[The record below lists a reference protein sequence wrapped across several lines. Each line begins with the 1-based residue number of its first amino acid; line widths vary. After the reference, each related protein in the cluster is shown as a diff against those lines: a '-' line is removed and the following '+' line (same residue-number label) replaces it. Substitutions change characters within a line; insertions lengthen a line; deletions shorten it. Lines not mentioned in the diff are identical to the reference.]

1 MDENPKKRRKLD
13 PGSQRDVERQ
23 DNEGQTS
30 QALDH
35 QIQRSVPQQ
44 CTGTTIQGSNIVNS
58 NVIMNS
64 GPVTITNQSIVEN
77 VNIDELCK
85 DLQNSLV
92 EAAKNASET
101 IDPVVDLDH
110 IIDWVSLEI
119 AESNEPSITN
129 ETTHHHRR
137 EDFQKM
143 YKTFEGNL
151 SLKQLWPLAQQ
162 EAKNEA
168 ETKCKTESAKQDNI
182 RKHGNV
188 VGILGEAGI
197 GKTTLCKILVQ
208 EVLKEKSQMYDC
220 QCQYIFYI
228 PVRNMDF
235 KTETFFLPLLL
246 SSASCE
252 YSSLIKEEQ
261 IRDKVLDKLDK
272 NPNVV
277 IILDGLDEADIN
289 LDSQPSNISKYAK
302 STAEYFIKNIL
313 QGKLLPNA
321 KKYVTSRPRQFYDL
335 HNDCRPRFKA
345 NILGLSKESQRKLC
359 REICGESYSDV
370 LTYLQ
375 NHPDIFAYCYVPVN
389 CQLVCFCIHQFLRNG
404 NDQLSHCTMSKI
416 MTSAFSLFLDSSHF
430 RENLNS
436 EEMQKEL
443 KKIPALA
450 WYGFVNKMLLFKKG
464 DLKKN
469 GIDNNKALDCFLHSF
484 VAGKR
489 SNLRFKVIEGKK
501 VFFFSHMIWQEFL
514 SAMHLILFMPLEDFQ
529 QHLHEF
535 GSSWWQMVTKFMF
548 GILCQD
554 VCEQLEE
561 IFPTMFA
568 HNDDEIARKIAY
580 LKNFTSKY
588 LQDSIKR
595 SFDFKSFLQLCTLV
609 YEFQNEDLT
618 SEIAEKMPTM
628 IAVGGDLLPSDIT
641 SFHYVLSKRKNSI
654 DLKFHVN
661 SIEDSFQHFFEKMSS
676 IGSILMISAVSCNKG
691 NLDLTN
697 MQSLVKCLNKITCL
711 SLNGCVIS
719 GNAAKCL
726 AEGLCKLSAPISE
739 LYLARTKIGDT
750 GAQYLSNCL
759 RKIKKLYLAEN
770 GITQNGAEFIS
781 EGLKP
786 LKQPMTC
793 LELSCNSI
801 GDEGASSVASSLS
814 KVEQLD
820 VRGCGFTEE
829 GVKAFADAVKTT
841 NMKKLEL
848 SYQDP
853 LKASHRPIT
862 ISCDMEIL
870 LKKTSYHRDRI
881 TGVGVELICEFLK
894 HCKQIENVTFKRLS
908 YGDCAAT
915 AIAQLLYNLKHLEH
929 LDLSN
934 SDMTSDDA
942 KVIVRSLQDP
952 SQQQLSFLSLSY
964 TKIGDDGARF
974 ISTYL
979 SKFESLDLS
988 NCGITAIGAKYL
1000 SDGLRQL
1007 KTPMKSLTLG
1017 SNLLRD
1023 EGASSLASSLSK
1035 LEGLFVSYCGF
1046 TEKGV
1051 ETFTDAL
1058 RKAQINQFG
1067 PKQFFLSYENPYQTS
1082 VKADPPICFT
1092 CDLEDLALKLDYSCS
1107 NITGAGVEM
1116 ICEFVKRCSTFNRFS
1131 VTGVRDGD
1139 RAAKAIAQCMHKLKH
1154 LEIRNCDL
1162 TSSGIKA
1169 LADAIRSLPEHQ
1181 MLDLDFSLTKV
1192 NDDGAKLLS
1201 TCLSNIKQLY
1211 IPDSGIN
1218 AEGAKFISNG
1228 LLQLKEPMEEIY
1240 LWDND
1245 IGDIGAEALARSV
1258 HKIKRIGLSGCGIT
1272 HIGMEH
1278 MSRAIEKLS
1287 QPIMFQVAENK
1298 IGFKGAKSLSTCVEN
1313 INFLNVFRCQ
1323 LTEEGVRILR
1333 KAVDESPGVSWQKC
1347 FSLF

>member
-13 PGSQRDVERQ
+13 PGSKRDVERQ

-119 AESNEPSITN
+119 AESNKPSITN

-168 ETKCKTESAKQDNI
+168 ERKCKTESAKQDYI

-252 YSSLIKEEQ
+252 YSSHIKEEQ
-261 IRDKVLDKLDK
+261 IRDKVLDKLDN

-289 LDSQPSNISKYAK
+289 FVSQPSNISKYAK

-389 CQLVCFCIHQFLRNG
+389 CQLVCFCIHQFLSNG

-469 GIDNNKALDCFLHSF
+469 GIDNNKAMDCFLHSF

-529 QHLHEF
+529 RHLHEF
-535 GSSWWQMVTKFMF
+535 GSSWWQIVTKFMF

-568 HNDDEIARKIAY
+568 HNDDEIAGKIAY

-595 SFDFKSFLQLCTLV
+595 SFAFKSFLQLCTLA

-618 SEIAEKMPTM
+618 SEIAEKLPTM
-628 IAVGGDLLPSDIT
+628 IAVGGDLLPSDIA

-661 SIEDSFQHFFEKMSS
+661 SIKDSFQHFFEKMSS
-676 IGSILMISAVSCNKG
+676 IGSVLMMSAVSCNKG

-726 AEGLCKLSAPISE
+726 AEGLYKLSAPVKTFYCILLLFMTFSSVFDR
-739 LYLARTKIGDT
+739 YRSFIWPDDG
-750 GAQYLSNCL
+750 LS
-759 RKIKKLYLAEN
+759 
-770 GITQNGAEFIS
+770 FI
-781 EGLKP
+781 
-786 LKQPMTC
+786 
-793 LELSCNSI
+793 SCNSI
-801 GDEGASSVASSLS
+801 GDKGASFVASSLS

-820 VRGCGFTEE
+820 VKGCGFTEK
-829 GVKAFADAVKTT
+829 GVKAFADALKDTT
-841 NMKKLEL
+841 MKKLEL

-915 AIAQLLYNLKHLEH
+915 AIAQLLYDLKHLEH

-1017 SNLLRD
+1017 SNLLCD
-1023 EGASSLASSLSK
+1023 EGASFLASSLSK

-1051 ETFTDAL
+1051 KIFTDAL

-1067 PKQFFLSYENPYQTS
+1067 PKQFFLSYEIPYQTS
-1082 VKADPPICFT
+1082 PICFT

-1131 VTGVRDGD
+1131 VTSVIDGD
-1139 RAAKAIAQCMHKLKH
+1139 RAAKAIAQNVHKLKH
-1154 LEIRNCDL
+1154 LEIKNCDM

-1169 LADAIRSLPEHQ
+1169 LSDVIGSLPEHQ

-1211 IPDSGIN
+1211 IPDSGIT

-1228 LLQLKEPMEEIY
+1228 LLQLKESMEEIY

-1278 MSRAIEKLS
+1278 LSRAIEKLS
-1287 QPIMFQVAENK
+1287 QPIMLEVAQNK
-1298 IGFKGAKSLSTCVEN
+1298 IGFKGAQSLSKCVKN

-1333 KAVDESPGVSWQKC
+1333 KAVDESPGKTTVTTWYQVA
-1347 FSLF
+1347 

>member
-1 MDENPKKRRKLD
+1 MDENAKEQRRLD
-13 PGSQRDVERQ
+13 TGSQRDVERQ

-30 QALDH
+30 QAMDH
-35 QIQRSVPQQ
+35 QIQRSIPLQ

-85 DLQNSLV
+85 DLEKRLV
-92 EAAKNASET
+92 EATKNASET

-110 IIDWVSLEI
+110 SIDWVSLEI

-143 YKTFEGNL
+143 YKTIEGNL
-151 SLKQLWPLAQQ
+151 SLEQLWPLAQQ

-168 ETKCKTESAKQDNI
+168 EIKCKTESAKQDYI

-197 GKTTLCKILVQ
+197 GKTTLSKILVQ
-208 EVLKEKSQMYDC
+208 KVLKEKSQMYDC

-252 YSSLIKEEQ
+252 YSSHIKEEK
-261 IRDKVLDKLDK
+261 IRDKVLDKLDN

-289 LDSQPSNISKYAK
+289 FVSQPSNISKYAK

-313 QGKLLPNA
+313 QGKLLPDA

-335 HNDCRPRFKA
+335 HNECRPRFKA
-345 NILGLSKESQRKLC
+345 NILGLSKESQHKLC
-359 REICGESYSDV
+359 KEICGESYSDV

-389 CQLVCFCIHQFLRNG
+389 CQLVCFCIHQFLSSG
-404 NDQLSHCTMSKI
+404 GDQLSRCTMSKI

-469 GIDNNKALDCFLHSF
+469 GININKVLDCFLHSF
-484 VAGKR
+484 VDGKR

-568 HNDDEIARKIAY
+568 PNDDEIARKMAY

-588 LQDSIKR
+588 LEDSMKR
-595 SFDFKSFLQLCTLV
+595 SFDLKSFLQLCTLV

-618 SEIAEKMPTM
+618 PEIAEKLPTM
-628 IAVGGDLLPSDIT
+628 IAIGGDLLPSDIT

-691 NLDLTN
+691 NLDLTK
-697 MQSLVKCLNKITCL
+697 MQSLVKCLDKITCL
-711 SLNGCVIS
+711 ILNGCDIS
-719 GNAAKCL
+719 ENAAECL

-770 GITQNGAEFIS
+770 VITANGAEFIS

-793 LELSCNSI
+793 LDISCNSI
-801 GDEGASSVASSLS
+801 GDKGASFVASSLS
-814 KVEQLD
+814 KVEQLA
-820 VRGCGFTEE
+820 VKGCGFTEK
-829 GVKAFADAVKTT
+829 GVKAFADALKDTT
-841 NMKKLEL
+841 MKKLEL

-853 LKASHRPIT
+853 LKASHRLIT

-881 TGVGVELICEFLK
+881 TGVGVELI
-894 HCKQIENVTFKRLS
+894 
-908 YGDCAAT
+908 Y
-915 AIAQLLYNLKHLEH
+915 
-929 LDLSN
+929 
-934 SDMTSDDA
+934 
-942 KVIVRSLQDP
+942 
-952 SQQQLSFLSLSY
+952 
-964 TKIGDDGARF
+964 
-974 ISTYL
+974 
-979 SKFESLDLS
+979 
-988 NCGITAIGAKYL
+988 
-1000 SDGLRQL
+1000 
-1007 KTPMKSLTLG
+1007 
-1017 SNLLRD
+1017 
-1023 EGASSLASSLSK
+1023 
-1035 LEGLFVSYCGF
+1035 
-1046 TEKGV
+1046 
-1051 ETFTDAL
+1051 
-1058 RKAQINQFG
+1058 
-1067 PKQFFLSYENPYQTS
+1067 
-1082 VKADPPICFT
+1082 
-1092 CDLEDLALKLDYSCS
+1092 
-1107 NITGAGVEM
+1107 
-1116 ICEFVKRCSTFNRFS
+1116 
-1131 VTGVRDGD
+1131 
-1139 RAAKAIAQCMHKLKH
+1139 
-1154 LEIRNCDL
+1154 
-1162 TSSGIKA
+1162 
-1169 LADAIRSLPEHQ
+1169 
-1181 MLDLDFSLTKV
+1181 
-1192 NDDGAKLLS
+1192 
-1201 TCLSNIKQLY
+1201 
-1211 IPDSGIN
+1211 
-1218 AEGAKFISNG
+1218 
-1228 LLQLKEPMEEIY
+1228 
-1240 LWDND
+1240 
-1245 IGDIGAEALARSV
+1245 
-1258 HKIKRIGLSGCGIT
+1258 
-1272 HIGMEH
+1272 
-1278 MSRAIEKLS
+1278 
-1287 QPIMFQVAENK
+1287 
-1298 IGFKGAKSLSTCVEN
+1298 
-1313 INFLNVFRCQ
+1313 
-1323 LTEEGVRILR
+1323 
-1333 KAVDESPGVSWQKC
+1333 
-1347 FSLF
+1347 